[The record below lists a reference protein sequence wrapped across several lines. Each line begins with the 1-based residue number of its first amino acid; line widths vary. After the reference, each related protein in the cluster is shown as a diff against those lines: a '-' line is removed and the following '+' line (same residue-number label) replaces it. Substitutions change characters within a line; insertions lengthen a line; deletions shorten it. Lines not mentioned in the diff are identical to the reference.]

1 MPGLHWCTGLSLVA
15 SRGYSQVAVHG
26 FLIVVASHR
35 LEGAGASVV
44 VAHGLHSTGSIVVVH
59 GLSCSGTYGIFPYQ
73 GSNPCLLHRQMDCLP
88 LCCHGSPAFS
98 FKDSLMK
105 YILYIHYLIQYI
117 SAFLDQYISLWL
129 LPIRLSLGLER
140 EKSGSYH
147 QPSIY
152 LKV

>member
-73 GSNPCLLHRQMDCLP
+73 GSNLGLLRWQVDSLP
-88 LCCHGSPAFS
+88 LGHQGSPVFAS
-98 FKDSLMK
+98 F
-105 YILYIHYLIQYI
+105 
-117 SAFLDQYISLWL
+117 
-129 LPIRLSLGLER
+129 
-140 EKSGSYH
+140 
-147 QPSIY
+147 
-152 LKV
+152 